1 MDCFNSLVP
10 DNVHKKKYMKSII
23 KATAR
28 KGYISVSIVMPAIIK
43 ILLYSFIYH
52 SFALSSI

>member
-10 DNVHKKKYMKSII
+10 YKKIDMKSII
-23 KATAR
+23 KITAR

-43 ILLYSFIYH
+43 ISLYSFIYYN
-52 SFALSSI
+52 FDLSSI